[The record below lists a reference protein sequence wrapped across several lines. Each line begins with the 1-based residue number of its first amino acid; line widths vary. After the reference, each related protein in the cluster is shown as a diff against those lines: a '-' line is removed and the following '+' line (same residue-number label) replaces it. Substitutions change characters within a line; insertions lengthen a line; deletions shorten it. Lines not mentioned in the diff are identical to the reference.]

1 MQYPTVE
8 RQGSSS
14 FRLLKV
20 ELKSGEEIF
29 AESGA
34 MASQDVEVETQ
45 TGPNGGGIVQALL
58 LRFLGQESFFVNRFF
73 ARSQSPKNVFLS
85 QSTPGEIIEREL
97 KNETLFI
104 ECGALVARTAGV
116 MPQLV
121 WAGFSSWIAGEGLFR
136 LKFSGTGKIWYGSFG
151 AVIEKD
157 IKGGLIVDSGHL
169 LSYPDTVSL
178 KLKLAGGIF
187 SSFFSGEGFV
197 LHLKGTGTIQL
208 QTRSVKGLAGWLNAR
223 FWG

>member
-1 MQYPTVE
+1 MEYPMVE

-20 ELKSGEEIF
+20 ELQPGQEIY

-34 MASQDVEVETQ
+34 MASQDVEVGTETS
-45 TGPNGGGIVQALL
+45 PNGGGIVQALL
-58 LRFLGQESFFVNRFF
+58 LRFLGKESFFVNRFF
-73 ARSQSPKNVFLS
+73 SRSSAARHVYLS
-85 QSTPGEIIEREL
+85 QTTPGEIIEKEL
-97 KNETLFI
+97 RNETLFV
-104 ECGALVARTAGV
+104 ECGALIARTSGV
-116 MPQLV
+116 SPQLV
-121 WAGFSSWIAGEGLFR
+121 WAGLTSWIAGEGLFR
-136 LKFSGTGKIWYGSFG
+136 LKFSGTGKVWYGSFG
-151 AVIEKD
+151 AVVEKE

-178 KLKLAGGIF
+178 NLKLAGGIF

-197 LHLKGTGTIQL
+197 VHLKGSGKIQL
-208 QTRSVKGLAGWLNAR
+208 QTRSVKGLAGWLNSR